1 VRALWTIVR
10 ILVLLAS
17 LATLFV
23 TVLFVS
29 TPSGTSIVPSGAVI
43 DAIALVVFV
52 AVAWSLWRD
61 RRALA

>member
-1 VRALWTIVR
+1 VRALWTLIRIV
-10 ILVLLAS
+10 ILLAS

-29 TPSGTSIVPSGAVI
+29 TQSGTSIDPSGAVI
-43 DAIALVVFV
+43 DAIALAVFV
-52 AVAWSLWRD
+52 VTAWSLWRG

>member
-1 VRALWTIVR
+1 VRALWTLIRIV
-10 ILVLLAS
+10 VLLAS

-29 TPSGTSIVPSGAVI
+29 TPSGTSIDPSGAVI

-52 AVAWSLWRD
+52 VIAWSLWRD